1 MQGTS
6 KDSSGEVQEEE
17 DRNGV
22 KPQEQASSDQDL
34 GTLSSPRYEIQ
45 ELDCQF
51 CDQIMTHLKNTEKA
65 SIFPLKSDR
74 DSTLLA

>member
-45 ELDCQF
+45 GTGLP
-51 CDQIMTHLKNTEKA
+51 IL
-65 SIFPLKSDR
+65 
-74 DSTLLA
+74 

>member
-45 ELDCQF
+45 VTGLP
-51 CDQIMTHLKNTEKA
+51 IL
-65 SIFPLKSDR
+65 
-74 DSTLLA
+74 